1 MPLREAI
8 PLLQQT
14 PNRCLA
20 VTENDRL
27 VGLFSD
33 RDMVERCFSVA
44 VTEDTPVGVVMDAPV
59 LSLPPDTSV
68 AEALLLIDE
77 ERIRH
82 LPLVEANGTL
92 RGLLRG
98 RDLLEYVA
106 ECIPELLLNQ
116 PPETTRALAREGA

>member
-1 MPLREAI
+1 MPLREAV
-8 PLLQQT
+8 PLLQKT

-20 VTENDRL
+20 VMDGDRL

-33 RDMVERCFSVA
+33 RDMVERCFSEI
-44 VTEDTPVGVVMDAPV
+44 VTEDTPVGMVMNSPV
-59 LSLPPDTSV
+59 ITLPPDTSV
-68 AEALLLIDE
+68 AEALRLIDE

-82 LPLVEANGTL
+82 LPLVERDGTL

-116 PPETTRALAREGA
+116 PPETTGPLAREGA